1 MRQKIFS
8 FVWVDVFFFNVPMLK
23 MAAKFCGS
31 DHECETH
38 KLKMKIYML

>member
-8 FVWVDVFFFNVPMLK
+8 FVWVDVFFFNVLMLK
-23 MAAKFCGS
+23 MAAKC
-31 DHECETH
+31 HECETH